1 LKPNYIFSSL
11 AGVALFLAGPAFA
24 EELRGAALIKTL
36 NGKTFQ
42 CAHSK
47 GDFTWAFKKSN
58 PQGNLFPYT
67 ADIQGK
73 RINGSYKLLKNGKV
87 RHAGSNSSR
96 KVVQNKDGSLT
107 VSGNGVP
114 TAKCIRR

>member
-1 LKPNYIFSSL
+1 MKPNYIFAGL
-11 AGVALFLAGPAFA
+11 ASAALLLASPAFA
-24 EELRGAALIKTL
+24 GELRGAAVVKAL

-47 GDFTWAFKKSN
+47 GDFTWKFKKSN

-87 RHAGSNSSR
+87 RHADTNSSR